1 LLTLALPIMGINLLS
16 MASQII
22 NAFWVGRLGAAAVAA
37 VSVSM
42 PLTFLI
48 ISLGSGFS
56 IAGTTLVAQ
65 YAGAGNRAMVN
76 HVAAQTLL
84 AVTGLSMA
92 LGLGGFLAVPGLLR
106 LLGVAPDVHANAL
119 MYMRVAFLSL
129 PLSFGTF
136 MIQALF
142 RGVGQTM
149 IPLVIMAGSVAANFV
164 LVPMLAFGLFGI
176 PPLGVLGA
184 ALATMITQLMAF
196 LSGAYLLGSGRYR
209 IHIAWREFSPDFQ
222 YIKRAFLLGYPASI
236 EQSARGLCLLM
247 MTFLI
252 TSFGT
257 VVTAAYG
264 VGSNVLNFVVMPAM
278 GFSAATSVLV
288 GQNIGAGKI
297 KRAEEVA
304 RISASL
310 SFAVLSGIGLLC
322 LLLARPIAAFFVP
335 SNPQVIAEAAVF
347 IRTVAWSFGFIGLQF
362 AMMGVLRSS
371 GNMLAAMTISL
382 ISQWILQFPAAFIL
396 SRETAL
402 GADGLWWAFPAAN
415 IGASLTALAWFARG
429 TWKDRRL
436 IEETPE
442 QAVLREVEDQVMI
455 S

>member
-1 LLTLALPIMGINLLS
+1 
-16 MASQII
+16 
-22 NAFWVGRLGAAAVAA
+22 
-37 VSVSM
+37 
-42 PLTFLI
+42 
-48 ISLGSGFS
+48 
-56 IAGTTLVAQ
+56 
-65 YAGAGNRAMVN
+65 
-76 HVAAQTLL
+76 
-84 AVTGLSMA
+84 
-92 LGLGGFLAVPGLLR
+92 
-106 LLGVAPDVHANAL
+106 
-119 MYMRVAFLSL
+119 
-129 PLSFGTF
+129 
-136 MIQALF
+136 
-142 RGVGQTM
+142 
-149 IPLVIMAGSVAANFV
+149 
-164 LVPMLAFGLFGI
+164 
-176 PPLGVLGA
+176 
-184 ALATMITQLMAF
+184 
-196 LSGAYLLGSGRYR
+196 
-209 IHIAWREFSPDFQ
+209 
-222 YIKRAFLLGYPASI
+222 
-236 EQSARGLCLLM
+236 M